1 MRVRYLVLIVSVFLA
16 GMFASQIAYA
26 HPPNLHDDPAQTQE
40 TKPQTVQ
47 EQSRQHDETANHEHD
62 GNTAADHH
70 DDKGAAPLEQGDKPM
85 ADHHAEGDAPMADH
99 HASGDKPAADHH
111 AGSAGG
117 EEGGHSHWGISPDS
131 TPFSKFMAAFGKF
144 HPLIV
149 HFPIALFLTAAF
161 AQVLNIRSKGE
172 VKGEVKGGAYDKTVS
187 LLVWL
192 GALGALGAG
201 LLGWAH
207 SGPMQAG
214 ENVVM
219 SSHRW
224 IGTSL
229 LIGGLITAFLMT
241 KAKKTKGGLIGN
253 KAFNVFLFTM
263 ALGVAINGFL
273 GGALAH
279 GGIKHLM
286 PGMT

>member
-1 MRVRYLVLIVSVFLA
+1 MRVRYLVLIVTLFLA
-16 GMFASQIAYA
+16 SIFAAQISFA
-26 HPPNLHDDPAQTQE
+26 HPPNLHDDTA
-40 TKPQTVQ
+40 Q
-47 EQSRQHDETANHEHD
+47 EQAVQQQPAKQDTSTHEND
-62 GNTAADHH
+62 DKAATDHH
-70 DDKGAAPLEQGDKPM
+70 DDEGSAPHEHGDKPV
-85 ADHHAEGDAPMADH
+85 ADHHAVGGESAEHGHEGGGHDQ
-99 HASGDKPAADHH
+99 
-111 AGSAGG
+111 AGG
-117 EEGGHSHWGISPDS
+117 EAGGHSHWGISPDS

-161 AQVLNIRSKGE
+161 AQVLNMRSKN
-172 VKGEVKGGAYDKTVS
+172 GAYDKTVS

-214 ENVVM
+214 ENTVM
-219 SSHRW
+219 SAHRW

-229 LIGGLITAFLMT
+229 LIGGFITAFLMS
-241 KAKKTKGGLIGN
+241 KTKKADGGLIGN
-253 KAFNVFLFTM
+253 KAFNVFLFAM

-286 PGMT
+286 PGMM